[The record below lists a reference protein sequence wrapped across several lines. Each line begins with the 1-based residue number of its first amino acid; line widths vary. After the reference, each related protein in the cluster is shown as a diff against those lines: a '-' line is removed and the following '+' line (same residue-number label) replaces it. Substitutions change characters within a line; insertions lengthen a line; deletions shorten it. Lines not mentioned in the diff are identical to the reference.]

1 MFGAILYGI
10 IEYGNELIGKVTP
23 VVTDVF
29 PIYSNKKDYYVKNN
43 QNKTEP
49 QDTFIKKRY

>member
-1 MFGAILYGI
+1 MFGAILYGV
-10 IEYGNELIGKVTP
+10 IEYGSELIGVVTP
-23 VVTDVF
+23 ATTDVF
-29 PIYSNKKDYYVKNN
+29 PIYSNKKDYYVRNN